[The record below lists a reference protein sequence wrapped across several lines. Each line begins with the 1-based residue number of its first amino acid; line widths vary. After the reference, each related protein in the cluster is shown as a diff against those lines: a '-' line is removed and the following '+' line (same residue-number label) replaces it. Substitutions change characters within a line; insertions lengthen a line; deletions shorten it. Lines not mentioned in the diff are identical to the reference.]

1 VPKLKTLLPLAAADA
16 IVNEALSL
24 AEANGMN
31 PLTVAVLD
39 LGGHLVVLKRA
50 DGAGNV
56 RADVAIAKAWGA
68 LGMGESGR
76 AGGERLKERIGFQ
89 VALVGASRGRYAA
102 TAGGV
107 LVLDEAGEAIGAVGI
122 SGDTSDKDEFCAVL
136 GILHAGY
143 RSDPGAPIWT
153 P

>member
-1 VPKLKTLLPLAAADA
+1 MPLAAADA
-16 IVNEALSL
+16 IANEALRLGES
-24 AEANGMN
+24 NGMN

-39 LGGHLVVLKRA
+39 IGGNLLVLKRA

-56 RADVAIAKAWGA
+56 RADVAVAKAWGA

-76 AGGERLKERIGFQ
+76 ASGERLKERIGFQ
-89 VALVGASRGRYAA
+89 AALVGASRGRYAA

-107 LVLDEAGEAIGAVGI
+107 LVLDEVGEAIGAVGI

-136 GILHAGY
+136 GILQAGY
-143 RSDPGAPIWT
+143 KSDPGAPVWT